1 MRDEDDD
8 YEYDK
13 DEADMRAA
21 GYRRVRD
28 PRGGYRMVRTYRPED
43 PTEVFFG

>member
-8 YEYDK
+8 VEYDH
-13 DEADMRAA
+13 DEDDARAA

-28 PRGGYRMVRTYRPED
+28 PRGGTRMVRTYRPED
-43 PTEVFFG
+43 PSEVFFG